1 MPLFDTAGR
10 KPIAAPDAE
19 ASSQSAVVN
28 PGWFG
33 YAYGVSGE
41 TIMIIDE
48 GPNSMVGAAIQ
59 SAEYYD
65 APGRF
70 NPYQEFAPRDNLP
83 PLINE
88 GSAQRA
94 HPNILALAEFT
105 PIGPGEIWL
114 KDIHACQGAGQIFD
128 IETWQSG
135 LGQIANQVAL
145 VYGAGSNTGS
155 GVVLGAGVTQLPYL
169 LPSDLSQAA
178 TPSDAPNAGAVLY

>member
-1 MPLFDTAGR
+1 MATFDAQGR
-10 KPIAAPDAE
+10 KPIAVPEAE
-19 ASSQSAVVN
+19 ALSNSAVVN
-28 PGWFG
+28 NGWFG

-41 TIMIIDE
+41 ASMIIDE
-48 GPNSMVGAAIQ
+48 GPNSLVGAALQ
-59 SAEYYD
+59 SFEYLD
-65 APGRF
+65 APERF
-70 NPYQEFAPRDNLP
+70 NPYQEFAPRENLP
-83 PLINE
+83 PLIAD

-114 KDIHACQGAGQIFD
+114 RDIHACQGADQMFD

-135 LGQIANQVAL
+135 IGQIANQVAL

-169 LPSDLSQAA
+169 LPSDLSNAA
-178 TPSDAPNAGAVLY
+178 TPSDAPNAGGVPY